1 MKNKPKTLDQIRHLL
16 RLERLPSS
24 PAQVR
29 RYIAKLNLAP
39 VGARKRPQLYAPDAA
54 ARIKAHLCGLD
65 ANGAPVLSL
74 AEIKT
79 QAGRN

>member
-1 MKNKPKTLDQIRHLL
+1 MKNTPKTIDQIRHLL

-29 RYIAKLNLAP
+29 RYIAKLNIAP
-39 VGARKRPQLYAPDAA
+39 LGARKRPQVYAPDAA
-54 ARIKAHLCGLD
+54 ARIKAHLCGHD
-65 ANGAPVLSL
+65 GSAAPVLSM
-74 AEIKT
+74 ATIKT